1 MDGSA
6 QDYYTTSCWMVRLNV
21 AQVNTSIAENESGA
35 NLGQNVPNPFNGSTM
50 IPFELINSAD
60 VEFVVMD
67 VAGKIVEKR
76 QLGTLQSGKHNVEF
90 RSNDLS
96 DGIYYYSV
104 IVDGIRS
111 TKRMAVAK

>member
-1 MDGSA
+1 
-6 QDYYTTSCWMVRLNV
+6 
-21 AQVNTSIAENESGA
+21 
-35 NLGQNVPNPFNGSTM
+35 
-50 IPFELINSAD
+50 
-60 VEFVVMD
+60 MD